1 MAHRIG
7 RKYASET
14 YPERAGGGG
23 AASAFA
29 RNFATGPKG
38 SPATGVQI
46 QWNSID
52 VGPDPS
58 GDIPI
63 TALSTG
69 IMVISGVI
77 GVSNTSGT
85 LVLVTVAVQVE
96 GVTVTPTF
104 QVTVPDGSFEAIPFL
119 VETTPA
125 DTPVG
130 VSKLIEVLVTGDG
143 ATTPVDSSS
152 ISIQEVSVA
161 TG

>member
-1 MAHRIG
+1 MAFRIG
-7 RKYASET
+7 RKYASHV

-46 QWNSID
+46 NWNSID
-52 VGPDPS
+52 VGADPDE
-58 GDIPI
+58 DVPI

-69 IMVISGVI
+69 IIVISGAI
-77 GVSNTSGT
+77 GVSNISGT
-85 LVLVTVAVQVE
+85 PVLVTVQVQVDDVSI
-96 GVTVTPTF
+96 GSSF
-104 QVTVPDGSFEAIPFL
+104 QVTVPDGSLESIPFL
-119 VETTPA
+119 AETTPL

-130 VSKLIEVLVTGDG
+130 VLRNVQVLVTGAG
-143 ATTPVDSSS
+143 ATTPVDSSA
-152 ISIQEVSVA
+152 ISVQEVSVA